1 MLLTV
6 DIGNSNISAGVFD
19 AADMKAVFGLST
31 VSWRTPD
38 EYGILLK
45 EALSFAGIGPG
56 MIKAA
61 IACSV
66 VPSLVPVM
74 RRAIN
79 RYIGPE
85 PVFVCEDVAL
95 PIKALVD
102 APVEVG
108 ADRLVNAL
116 AAYRRFNRTLI
127 VVDIGTACTFD
138 LVSVDGSFAGGAI
151 APGPGLAAKALFEK
165 TAKLPM
171 VDVVKTDNVIGK
183 NTSSAMRSG
192 IFWGFAAM
200 VDGMIERMAEEAHPT
215 GQRLMTMAT
224 GGFAGLFAPVC
235 RHIDEVDEYL
245 TLKGLKIIFD
255 DLSFLKDRL
264 PVGSR

>member
-1 MLLTV
+1 MNMLLTV
-6 DIGNSNISAGVFD
+6 DIGNSCISAGVFD
-19 AADMKAVFGLST
+19 AGDMKAVFSLST
-31 VSWRTPD
+31 VLGRTSD

-45 EALSFAGIGPG
+45 EALSSAGIGPG
-56 MIKAA
+56 MVKAV

-85 PVFVCEDVAL
+85 PVFVSEDVA
-95 PIKALVD
+95 PRIKALVD
-102 APVEVG
+102 APLEVG

-116 AAYRRFNRTLI
+116 AAYRRFNCALI
-127 VVDIGTACTFD
+127 VVDIGTAATFD
-138 LVSVDGSFAGGAI
+138 LVSVDGSFMGGAI

-171 VDVVKTDNVIGK
+171 VDVVKTSGVIGK
-183 NTSSAMRSG
+183 NTSSAMCSG

-200 VDGMIERMAEEAHPT
+200 VDGMIERMAGEAHPT
-215 GQRLMTMAT
+215 GQRPMTVAT

-235 RHIDEVDEYL
+235 RHIDATDEYL
-245 TLKGLKIIFD
+245 TLKGLKIIYD
-255 DLSFLKDRL
+255 EAVNDN
-264 PVGSR
+264 

>member
-6 DIGNSNISAGVFD
+6 DIGNSRISAGVFD
-19 AADMKAVFGLST
+19 AGDMRAVFSLST
-31 VSWRTPD
+31 VLGRTFD

-45 EALSFAGIGPG
+45 ETCVSAGIGPG

-74 RRAIN
+74 RAAVN
-79 RYIGPE
+79 RYIGVE
-85 PVFVCEDVAL
+85 PVFVCDDVAL
-95 PIKALVD
+95 PVKALVD
-102 APVEVG
+102 APLEVG

-116 AAYRRFNRTLI
+116 AAHSRWNCALI

-151 APGPGLAAKALFEK
+151 APGPGLAAKALFEN
-165 TAKLPM
+165 TAKLPL
-171 VDVVKTDNVIGK
+171 VDVVKTDHVIGK

-192 IFWGFAAM
+192 VFWGFAAM
-200 VDGMIERMAEEAHPT
+200 VDGMIERMAKEGYPT
-215 GQRLMTMAT
+215 GQRPMTVAT

-235 RHIDEVDEYL
+235 RRIDEADEYL
-245 TLKGLKIIFD
+245 TLKGLQMIHD
-255 DLSFLKDRL
+255 DLPFLKER
-264 PVGSR
+264 

>member
-6 DIGNSNISAGVFD
+6 DIGNSCISAGVFD
-19 AADMKAVFGLST
+19 AGDMKAVFSLST
-31 VSWRTPD
+31 VLGRTSD

-45 EALSFAGIGPG
+45 EALSSAGIGPG
-56 MIKAA
+56 MVKAV

-85 PVFVCEDVAL
+85 PVFVSEDVA
-95 PIKALVD
+95 PRIKALVD
-102 APVEVG
+102 APLEVG

-116 AAYRRFNRTLI
+116 AAYRRFNCALI
-127 VVDIGTACTFD
+127 VVDIGTAATFD
-138 LVSVDGSFAGGAI
+138 LVSVDGSFMGGAI

-171 VDVVKTDNVIGK
+171 VDVVKTSGVIGK
-183 NTSSAMRSG
+183 KYLKRHVLRHLL
-192 IFWGFAAM
+192 GFCRNGGRHDRTNGRGGSPNRPKTD
-200 VDGMIERMAEEAHPT
+200 DGSHR
-215 GQRLMTMAT
+215 RLCRTVR
-224 GGFAGLFAPVC
+224 AGLQA
-235 RHIDEVDEYL
+235 Y
-245 TLKGLKIIFD
+245 
-255 DLSFLKDRL
+255 
-264 PVGSR
+264 